1 MVGSGKGRNM
11 VVVGKRKTRLFFVSS
26 WDLLQVRKIRA
37 ASKKKQKRMKKKDVI
52 VAEKT
57 DNNQVCKIGKG

>member
-37 ASKKKQKRMKKKDVI
+37 ASKKKEKRMKEKKDM
-52 VAEKT
+52 
-57 DNNQVCKIGKG
+57 